1 MIKLK
6 VENLSKKFGSKLVFE
21 NLSFEIE
28 SGKVFGVT
36 GPNGSGKTTLLNI
49 LANLE
54 SPSRGKVKIFLDEG
68 KKDRNSIGLVSDSFS
83 LYEELTAYENLKFF
97 SQVRNLKKSKEEIL
111 ELLNF
116 FSLKGRAEDP
126 LSTFSSGMKQRMK
139 LAFAL
144 LSSPQILLLDEP
156 TSNLDFEGVEK
167 VLQILREQR
176 KRGLVVLAT
185 NDVRELEW
193 SDEFLELKG

>member
-167 VLQILREQR
+167 VLQVLREQR

-185 NDVRELEW
+185 NDARKLEW
-193 SDEFLELKG
+193 CDEFLELKG